1 MGIFYSKIFNG
12 NIEELLIQENKIN
25 IVTSNINNELL
36 NYKDYL
42 NNTGFIVVK
51 ADLKKLSSYL
61 NTVHEKL
68 YIDKLSTTEFANLP
82 PDVRLFRPDNRS
94 GHDGPYS
101 ITIMGLGG
109 LCLGSLSGMYSVIKT
124 GFFSNNSKY
133 NFNDDLIAKIVI
145 PSEMLSIDNTNQF
158 KIIYLNI
165 QKQLNNNILPKKIRD
180 NIKKVLDKIVNEP
193 DKNNRLEKI
202 VNMYF
207 CLSINIGIFIF
218 IKKYG
223 KQKTDI
229 MTDVFNNIFD
239 TFFEEK
245 HINKIKTNQICT
257 IEKPYYSE
265 KFNLTAS
272 YFALGIVVIL
282 LFLFFAKRY
291 KM

>member
-1 MGIFYSKIFNG
+1 
-12 NIEELLIQENKIN
+12 
-25 IVTSNINNELL
+25 
-36 NYKDYL
+36 
-42 NNTGFIVVK
+42 
-51 ADLKKLSSYL
+51 
-61 NTVHEKL
+61 
-68 YIDKLSTTEFANLP
+68 
-82 PDVRLFRPDNRS
+82 
-94 GHDGPYS
+94 
-101 ITIMGLGG
+101 MGLGG

-180 NIKKVLDKIVNEP
+180 NIKKVLDKIVNES

-207 CLSINIGIFIF
+207 CLSINIGIYIF

-265 KFNLTAS
+265 KFNLIAS